1 MKKVLTFIPL
11 GIGISAAI
19 IYVFNIL
26 SFRAINNTI
35 AMNQILLN
43 LRLYLYVSIVG
54 FLVYGLIKII
64 NIFSIKKKNNIN
76 YVEKAEEPK
85 IVQENKV
92 EDNTYVPNYDYVPL
106 YKPENNN
113 DEYIS
118 VKKDDNIISLEMN
131 NKKEIDAYEPL
142 EIREKE
148 EIKVSLF
155 KKYCTNCGNEI
166 DNSNDSYCAYCG
178 ESLKE
183 KKKGINPFIK
193 NVINV
198 LEIVILILIIYFSL
212 NMLFNYKEKIDSNF
226 KSPFKVQM
234 TK

>member
-43 LRLYLYVSIVG
+43 LRLYLYVSITG
-54 FLVYGLIKII
+54 FLIYGLIKII
-64 NIFSIKKKNNIN
+64 SIFSIKKKNNIN
-76 YVEKAEEPK
+76 YLEEEPK
-85 IVQENKV
+85 MLEENTI

-106 YKPENNN
+106 YNKENNK

-118 VKKDDNIISLEMN
+118 VKKDEDIVSLEIN
-131 NKKEIDAYEPL
+131 NKEEIDAYEPF
-142 EIREKE
+142 EMQEN
-148 EIKVSLF
+148 KVSWF
-155 KKYCTNCGNEI
+155 KKYCSNCGNKI

-178 ESLKE
+178 ENLNN
-183 KKKGINPFIK
+183 KKKGLNPFVK
-193 NVINV
+193 NFINV

-212 NMLFNYKEKIDSNF
+212 NMLFNYKEKIDPNF
-226 KSPFKVQM
+226 KSPFRVSM